1 MKMRTSAVLVI
12 IMLAA
17 TGVYTFMNA
26 PANLVLGTDTLSTFP
41 REFGEWTSQDL
52 EFSDVVYDE
61 LAADDTLV
69 REYRRAEE
77 SPVWFVIIYHENKRY
92 GAHDPMVCYRAQGWD
107 IRSEGTIG
115 IARGSGGFDAN
126 WALVSD
132 DDHDRL
138 TFYWWYTA
146 GDLATGDRDSFM
158 ARMAASGIRS
168 NITFG
173 AFMRVSTD
181 VRDGDVEA
189 ARTRLRE
196 FSEDALPHVAAILS
210 S

>member
-1 MKMRTSAVLVI
+1 MKRQTAGVLVI

-17 TGVYTFMNA
+17 TGVYMFMNA
-26 PANLVLGTDTLSTFP
+26 PAKLVLGTDALSMFP
-41 REFGEWTSQDL
+41 REFGEWTSTDL
-52 EFSDVVYDE
+52 GFSDVVYDE

-69 REYRRAEE
+69 REYRRADE
-77 SPVWFVIIYHENKRY
+77 SPVWFVIIYHENSRY

-107 IRSEGTIG
+107 IRNEGTTG
-115 IARGSGGFDAN
+115 LTRGSGGFNAN
-126 WALVSD
+126 WALVSEGGRE
-132 DDHDRL
+132 RL

-146 GDLATGDRDSFM
+146 GDHATGDRDSFM

-168 NITFG
+168 NMTFG
-173 AFMRVSTD
+173 AFMRASTD
-181 VRDGDVEA
+181 VRDGDIEA
-189 ARTRLRE
+189 ARARLTE